1 MSQVSAE
8 TSIEQIAALISTA
21 LEEAGVE
28 AILSGGGAVTLYS
41 SSQYMSKDLDFV
53 TSERNSKIVPIL
65 EPFGFEL
72 QGRQFIHP
80 EARYFIEFPPGP
92 LAFGDRYVEG
102 SETTLL
108 KTDWGNIRI
117 ITPTQSVMDRIT
129 WFVHGNDA
137 QSRAQAILV
146 ARHQEINWE
155 AIYEWA
161 ENDGID
167 VSVIEAIERQ
177 AASS

>member
-1 MSQVSAE
+1 MTQISAE
-8 TSIEQIAALISTA
+8 TSIEEIAALISSA
-21 LEEAGVE
+21 LEEAGIE

-53 TSERNSKIVPIL
+53 TSERNAKIAPIIR
-65 EPFGFEL
+65 PFGFEL
-72 QGRQFIHP
+72 QGRQFMHP
-80 EARYFIEFPPGP
+80 EAQYFIEFPPGP

-102 SETTLL
+102 SETTIF

-117 ITPTQSVMDRIT
+117 ITPTQCVMDRIA

-146 ARHQEINWE
+146 ARHQEIDWK
-155 AIYEWA
+155 AVYEWA
-161 ENDGID
+161 ESDGID
-167 VSVIEAIERQ
+167 LSVIEAIKSQ
-177 AASS
+177 T